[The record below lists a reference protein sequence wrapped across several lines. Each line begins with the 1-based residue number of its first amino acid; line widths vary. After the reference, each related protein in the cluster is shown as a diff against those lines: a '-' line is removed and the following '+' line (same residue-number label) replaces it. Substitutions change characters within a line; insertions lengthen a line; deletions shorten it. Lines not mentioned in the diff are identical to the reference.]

1 MNKYL
6 CFFKILSLL
15 FLSFE
20 AVNADNYRANP
31 LPDYGD
37 SLYESQDE
45 ELKQEKAPEIGE
57 QRDINASSTQIKPK
71 REIPPARPK
80 PIKPQMF
87 QKDALERREQWL
99 KSQCEKQELRRRE
112 QNQRD
117 ILLQPQ
123 REEQELKRQE
133 QRQRELQFQAQREEQ
148 ELKRQEQRQR
158 ELQFQAQR
166 EEQELKRQ
174 EQRQRELQFQAQR
187 EAEIDRNTL
196 RRNREAVFNSLQRAN
211 SVSSDQSIKVNAYG
225 AGLNADEYGRP
236 HVYRTRDGRKLN
248 TVKQEGVQRDGYGF
262 GVHIDQ
268 YGRPVRDS
276 QP

>member
-166 EEQELKRQ
+166 E
-174 EQRQRELQFQAQR
+174 
-187 EAEIDRNTL
+187 AEIDRNTL